1 MLDFRKV
8 PHVKLPRA
16 LCMGTISIR
25 TLVATAFVFIFA
37 AWSVA
42 QTTVTP
48 SASNG
53 WAATTTTGGQV
64 TFAHDAQPP
73 SGNGA
78 LRLTTINDNN
88 SRARFQYNLASPVPI
103 SNINDLGYRTKVLS
117 APLLEYSAS
126 YSLGVF
132 LDGTPGSF
140 ASFNHEPYWQNSGS
154 PDPAPVVHN
163 IWQTWDVDAGLF
175 WASRPGGFNSGSCV
189 IVNGAGGPPF
199 YSLANLKANC
209 PNAVVVYYA
218 VYIGSFNPNLDVLVD
233 LADLNGDVF
242 NFEPEPVN
250 AIYNSM
256 FSPLAPNYISLGFQA
271 TSTDQL
277 GDYVT
282 LAGTNRLLQ
291 TVSVT
296 MSNWALQSTPAN
308 VAWCTAN
315 PTKCNSAGFKHPITV
330 NLYDNSSFPGVGSPI
345 VTLTQEQFI
354 PWRPEADIT
363 CTSPTAWRSPI
374 DNLCYNGYAF
384 DLLFD
389 LSSLNAVLPNS
400 VIVGIAYNTQTH
412 GDAPLGVDGPYN
424 SLNVSV
430 DGSTSIGTDVSTG
443 HLFWD
448 TVPAFGG
455 DDTFKEMPGFVSG
468 TYSTIPFKITAL
480 PVTHYV
486 DDDGQIGP
494 NGECDLT
501 GTTPFTTIS
510 GAVAA
515 AAAGDI
521 IRVCPGT
528 YNGAVTIPS
537 GKDSLTILGPNEGV
551 HGTAVRGP
559 EAIIEGA
566 GISPGLFSFNSN
578 GNIVDGF
585 KIESTAASIVTNSR
599 YAFRV
604 VGNNN
609 VIRNNYFE
617 NLSFVGSGSSDIY
630 ALLIAGTSPSIA
642 ADGTQVLNNYIKDY
656 YNNITRGH
664 GMNIGGSNLATN
676 TLVEGNTVEGGNN
689 GIYIDRADA
698 TTIRNNQIIGNR
710 RSGIVD
716 FQNMIRSSLIER
728 NVFENNGFGDPTGAT
743 LNLFGSNTT
752 VRENVIRNNPTRAVW
767 LRLNGAFTG
776 VSTINFNRILG
787 NNSGIINDISSSTT
801 NAENNWWG
809 CNYGPNGATG
819 PGCTAVS
826 DSNGGSGTVDATPWL
841 TLTSDAVPG
850 GVLVNGNSAI
860 TSRLTINSLNAD
872 TSGSGFVRN
881 GTPATFAA
889 TLGTVAPPS
898 NTTTSGVTNT
908 TFTAGPTQ
916 GAGSVSTTVD
926 GQTVTSTIG
935 IYNSACAEVSTPTL
949 STKTAIPIT
958 IPVITDE
965 LTNRGVISIDFRLS
979 YDPTV
984 LSAGSLTAALGSVT
998 AGATLNTFAPSPG
1011 ELQVS
1016 IYTTTPFSG
1025 SGSIVDLTTNVIGPI
1040 GSTSPLTLS
1049 NLWYNGT
1056 LVCSTTVSGS
1066 VTVISGEVSGQ
1077 VTYAHQPG
1085 VKPVPGANLS
1095 APGVPPV
1102 SGVTNAS
1109 GNYLLSGFGPGSYT
1123 VTPSKA
1129 NKLQA
1134 CDVGFSGPNGIFSN
1148 DASAISQHIVG
1159 ITPITDPVQLNAAWV
1174 SEGTTPFLS
1183 SFDAALISQWI
1194 VCINN
1199 PINLTGRWF
1208 FTPVNRSYADVIPDF
1223 TNQDYT
1229 ALLKGDVNGDWSDT
1243 GPLRPAPMTKEELE
1257 NAVRVSIGDFKADKG
1272 TLSLV
1277 PLRIDNLNGMGV
1289 TSYQFDVEF
1298 DPNVLTPDEVGAE
1311 IERTISESL
1320 LVVSNSPSEGLLKVV
1335 VYGAWPVN
1343 GDGVYVNLRFRATGD
1358 VGASSPLSIRQ
1369 FRFND
1374 GNVRTRSIDGTMT
1387 ILDPRGPRLTGTLVT
1402 SVGRPIGNALVV
1414 LTNSRGETMSVR
1426 SSRNGN
1432 YEFAG
1437 LDIGETYT
1445 ISAKANGYTFSPI
1458 SISMTRSTMSADLIS
1473 DQ

>member
-1 MLDFRKV
+1 MVIL
-8 PHVKLPRA
+8 A
-16 LCMGTISIR
+16 LCFAISASATDVTPNFANVPTGWVTDRYEPASFSNVGPFMGRFNALGIGINSTTSSANRPLGQQGSFYNTQGRQFSFSPYAGPGSVLSADLYVPASWASEANGSIR
-25 TLVATAFVFIFA
+25 TDVWGVMRDASNAISAYTITGFTNYGGPARFR
-37 AWSVA
+37 AWDGDIGWINL
-42 QTTVTP
+42 VTP
-48 SASNG
+48 VNY
-53 WAATTTTGGQV
+53 
-64 TFAHDAQPP
+64 
-73 SGNGA
+73 GA
-78 LRLTTINDNN
+78 WNRFTIELMPD
-88 SRARFQYNLASPVPI
+88 
-103 SNINDLGYRTKVLS
+103 T
-117 APLLEYSAS
+117 
-126 YSLGVF
+126 
-132 LDGTPGSF
+132 SF
-140 ASFNHEPYWQNSGS
+140 RYY
-154 PDPAPVVHN
+154 
-163 IWQTWDVDAGLF
+163 
-175 WASRPGGFNSGSCV
+175 
-189 IVNGAGGPPF
+189 VNGV
-199 YSLANLKANC
+199 LAYTDSSTGNSINFSA
-209 PNAVVVYYA
+209 AIMQA
-218 VYIGSFNPNLDVLVD
+218 
-233 LADLNGDVF
+233 F
-242 NFEPEPVN
+242 NFEDP
-250 AIYNSM
+250 A
-256 FSPLAPNYISLGFQA
+256 LAP
-271 TSTDQL
+271 
-277 GDYVT
+277 
-282 LAGTNRLLQ
+282 AGVIQPYTAH
-291 TVSVT
+291 
-296 MSNWALQSTPAN
+296 WA
-308 VAWCTAN
+308 
-315 PTKCNSAGFKHPITV
+315 
-330 NLYDNSSFPGVGSPI
+330 
-345 VTLTQEQFI
+345 
-354 PWRPEADIT
+354 
-363 CTSPTAWRSPI
+363 
-374 DNLCYNGYAF
+374 
-384 DLLFD
+384 
-389 LSSLNAVLPNS
+389 NA
-400 VIVGIAYNTQTH
+400 
-412 GDAPLGVDGPYN
+412 
-424 SLNVSV
+424 
-430 DGSTSIGTDVSTG
+430 
-443 HLFWD
+443 
-448 TVPAFGG
+448 
-455 DDTFKEMPGFVSG
+455 
-468 TYSTIPFKITAL
+468 AL
-480 PVTHYV
+480 VV
-486 DDDGQIGP
+486 DDDAQASLADCDASDTAFNTIQGAINTAPIGS
-494 NGECDLT
+494 E
-501 GTTPFTTIS
+501 IK
-510 GAVAA
+510 
-515 AAAGDI
+515 
-521 IRVCPGT
+521 VCPGT
-528 YNGAVTIPS
+528 YNESPS
-537 GKDSLTILGPNEGV
+537 VGKSLTIQSTAGRDVTTIKLNHSLATNGYPYGGIHFFNS
-551 HGTAVRGP
+551 GTAATLDGFTIEGNDGTATLAANSNVLVSAGVTSVQLANNRIRIGARNFISDGEDANGILTDYAVTP
-559 EAIIEGA
+559 TIGSLAVSNTIIEPLNSSSRRPFY
-566 GISPGLFSFNSN
+566 INPGVANLTIDSNSINGNFTGSTVSEAFNS
-578 GNIVDGF
+578 VF
-585 KIESTAASIVTNSR
+585 
-599 YAFRV
+599 
-604 VGNNN
+604 NNN
-609 VIRNNYFE
+609 TVT
-617 NLSFVGSGSSDIY
+617 GSGSSGGLVVNAGAPAY
-630 ALLIAGTSPSIA
+630 AGATFTSNVVSGVVNA
-642 ADGTQVLNNYIKDY
+642 
-656 YNNITRGH
+656 ITVF
-664 GMNIGGSNLATN
+664 NDTSNVTITGN
-676 TLVEGNTVEGGNN
+676 TLIGNGRGIRILGTNGTGNT
-689 GIYIDRADA
+689 A
-698 TTIRNNQIIGNR
+698 
-710 RSGIVD
+710 
-716 FQNMIRSSLIER
+716 
-728 NVFENNGFGDPTGAT
+728 
-743 LNLFGSNTT
+743 
-752 VRENVIRNNPTRAVW
+752 
-767 LRLNGAFTG
+767 
-776 VSTINFNRILG
+776 NFNRIA
-787 NNSGIINDISSSTT
+787 NNSIAGLDSASSATI

-809 CNYGPNGATG
+809 CNYGPGNSGAGCPSAANG
-819 PGCTAVS
+819 VI
-826 DSNGGSGTVDATPWL
+826 GSVDAMPYL

-889 TLGTVAPPS
+889 TLGTVAPSS

-926 GQTVTSTIG
+926 GQTVTNTIG

-1277 PLRIDNLNGMGV
+1277 PLRIDNLNGIGV

-1387 ILDPRGPRLTGTLVT
+1387 ILDPRGPRLTGTLVN